1 MSLKS
6 KSSKA
11 WGSRL
16 EVTSLARSLEELY
29 VRKFPVA
36 ASGGSVLSLGKA
48 RAEYERARS
57 RLAAFRVECESQ
69 WGQAVTAVELSRF
82 RHGELFASNKVIT
95 LKRLARTPAEV
106 TEGFL
111 TASGSV
117 DGYRIEPRELFWQRF
132 RPAGKALGHVLVIS
146 PPFGRT
152 GRDYYESAQRFNELG
167 YDVLL
172 MDHQW
177 AGHSE
182 GREGHLDSGFGVA
195 RDVAA
200 VAEFAHRIV
209 EREYF
214 NLDGSGVTLL
224 GKNLGASAGVLGA
237 LTLNDLGRLRLDGRP
252 MPRGLNA
259 VLVSPWLGAGKSWQ
273 NGVRKLASRIP
284 LVNQLAVP
292 GESPGV
298 MLDSPRDLRSRF
310 RAMERAMPDITRLA
324 NLITQGQRSEGRIY
338 VIHSRTHPYIDPV
351 RSAWL
356 VSRYAERGT
365 LRMVDHRF
373 LESRDSKS
381 LNRFVLEGIES
392 FGQTLP

>member
-6 KSSKA
+6 KSSNA

-29 VRKFPVA
+29 ARKFPVT

-182 GREGHLDSGFGVA
+182 GREGDLDSGFG
-195 RDVAA
+195 
-200 VAEFAHRIV
+200 FCCG
-209 EREYF
+209 
-214 NLDGSGVTLL
+214 NT
-224 GKNLGASAGVLGA
+224 
-237 LTLNDLGRLRLDGRP
+237 T
-252 MPRGLNA
+252 
-259 VLVSPWLGAGKSWQ
+259 
-273 NGVRKLASRIP
+273 
-284 LVNQLAVP
+284 
-292 GESPGV
+292 
-298 MLDSPRDLRSRF
+298 
-310 RAMERAMPDITRLA
+310 
-324 NLITQGQRSEGRIY
+324 
-338 VIHSRTHPYIDPV
+338 
-351 RSAWL
+351 
-356 VSRYAERGT
+356 
-365 LRMVDHRF
+365 
-373 LESRDSKS
+373 
-381 LNRFVLEGIES
+381 
-392 FGQTLP
+392 